1 MDKETEDNLQDYKIK
16 IVKDTNKKSDIC
28 DMILRNLPEWFGVEA
43 AIKEYVNGVKEQT
56 FIAAYISNKPIG
68 FLSIKE
74 PNKYTSQIYV
84 LGILKEFHRRG
95 IGKKLVKKAID
106 LLNKDKKFLTVKT
119 LGESHPDEYYQ
130 LTRKFYENIGFY
142 PLEEIMEIWGKEN
155 PCLFMVKVLN

>member
-1 MDKETEDNLQDYKIK
+1 MPDDKIK
-16 IVKDTNKKSDIC
+16 IVKDPKKKSDIC

-56 FIAAYISNKPIG
+56 FLAAYIGNKPIG

-95 IGKKLVKKAID
+95 IGK
-106 LLNKDKKFLTVKT
+106 N
-119 LGESHPDEYYQ
+119 
-130 LTRKFYENIGFY
+130 
-142 PLEEIMEIWGKEN
+142 W
-155 PCLFMVKVLN
+155 